1 MKNRIIKTIKNANL
15 KNKLIYI
22 YVGGIAIP
30 IVILSLIYCWFAI
43 SNTRENMKHEL
54 EYDISEIAGNIEK
67 SIEQGSGISDRV
79 YYDTSLMNILKK
91 NNGDFYDY
99 IEAAKQIDLVARYH
113 MQYDSV
119 EKITIYTHNDNLYR
133 SGVLARFEDITNDG
147 GWYDAYLKK
156 NQDISFI
163 SYVDGDNK
171 SVLSLVRK
179 LDYISGVQDIM
190 KIDFSYAYIKKQLK
204 YTKYDCDLQLW
215 DKDDNTAVISGGQ
228 DEVFG
233 GSKADCIEKK
243 LSFPDNYSILC
254 KYRLKITLNQIMSFL
269 IPVLVILISVLCGN
283 LLLIKPIIS
292 KLDMLARVM
301 GNIPKEQF
309 TRISEDGM
317 GSDELGTLI
326 KSYNRA
332 ISYIDVLINQVYSE
346 NLKRIEIENEKNKAK
361 FMLLTGQLN
370 PHFIFNVLEMVRMN
384 KLIKEDGET
393 SQLIYEMSMII
404 RNIISWKEDL
414 IELRQEMEVVRA
426 YLDLSSYSFENDID
440 INIDISDE
448 ALNCIIPK
456 MAVQVLAENAVRHG
470 LDNVSYKRK
479 AEVKAAIRN
488 DRLIISVAD
497 NGVGMSSKLVDAIN
511 EKKSAQELGIGISN
525 VIERLRIYYGDDAS
539 LKVQSSPC
547 IRTEFTLNIPINT
560 KRRDE

>member
-147 GWYDAYLKK
+147 GWYDTYLKK

-190 KIDFSYAYIKKQLK
+190 KIDFSYAP
-204 YTKYDCDLQLW
+204 
-215 DKDDNTAVISGGQ
+215 
-228 DEVFG
+228 F
-233 GSKADCIEKK
+233 
-243 LSFPDNYSILC
+243 
-254 KYRLKITLNQIMSFL
+254 
-269 IPVLVILISVLCGN
+269 
-283 LLLIKPIIS
+283 
-292 KLDMLARVM
+292 
-301 GNIPKEQF
+301 
-309 TRISEDGM
+309 
-317 GSDELGTLI
+317 
-326 KSYNRA
+326 
-332 ISYIDVLINQVYSE
+332 
-346 NLKRIEIENEKNKAK
+346 
-361 FMLLTGQLN
+361 
-370 PHFIFNVLEMVRMN
+370 
-384 KLIKEDGET
+384 
-393 SQLIYEMSMII
+393 
-404 RNIISWKEDL
+404 
-414 IELRQEMEVVRA
+414 QER
-426 YLDLSSYSFENDID
+426 
-440 INIDISDE
+440 
-448 ALNCIIPK
+448 
-456 MAVQVLAENAVRHG
+456 
-470 LDNVSYKRK
+470 
-479 AEVKAAIRN
+479 
-488 DRLIISVAD
+488 
-497 NGVGMSSKLVDAIN
+497 
-511 EKKSAQELGIGISN
+511 
-525 VIERLRIYYGDDAS
+525 
-539 LKVQSSPC
+539 
-547 IRTEFTLNIPINT
+547 
-560 KRRDE
+560 